1 MGKENFKIL
10 IRNLRINKNE
20 KLKIQTTA
28 STVKFSKG
36 SKSVRIQQKIEP
48 DKSNGQ

>member
-10 IRNLRINKNE
+10 IRNLRTNKNE

-28 STVKFSKG
+28 SAVKFNKV
-36 SKSVRIQQKIEP
+36 SKSVRIQQKSEP

>member
-10 IRNLRINKNE
+10 IRNLRTKKNE

-28 STVKFSKG
+28 SSVKFVKV
-36 SKSVRIQQKIEP
+36 SKSVRIQQNPE
-48 DKSNGQ
+48 SNFSE

>member
-10 IRNLRINKNE
+10 IRNLRTKKNE

-28 STVKFSKG
+28 SSVKFNKI
-36 SKSVRIQQKIEP
+36 SKSVRVQPKTES
-48 DKSNGQ
+48 DNSE